1 MTGSCSSEVGELW
14 YLQNAVTLDDW
25 HRQRAELLGRL
36 QRFYGAMPARGALE
50 VEEYQR
56 REFVTHTEIKLSYA
70 GEPGERIP
78 AYLLLP
84 RNAPCAKQPGILA
97 AHQCAFAWACD
108 VGKEQVVGKCVD
120 WPDQAY
126 GLELVREGFVVL
138 APDANKVGERYN
150 PSLREPWQTAAMLP
164 AGQEACCTAPG
175 GSWGPIRW
183 KPVFNVM
190 RGIDLLAQHPLV
202 NPLRIGM
209 IGHSLGADTLLWS
222 MPLDPRIRT
231 GVISG
236 GGLMGL
242 TGQGATRAT
251 ALWLSRRLPLPFT
264 DVVRLIAPRAFFEVI
279 GNEDYPSICDDSLKG
294 SDVDARMAA
303 KRAAHE
309 AIGEVYRLYGARER
323 LALYEFDGGHR
334 FPTPARKAAYA
345 WLKRWLKDA

>member
-1 MTGSCSSEVGELW
+1 
-14 YLQNAVTLDDW
+14 
-25 HRQRAELLGRL
+25 
-36 QRFYGAMPARGALE
+36 MPARGALE

-56 REFVTHTEIKLSYA
+56 REFATHTEIKLSYA
-70 GEPGERIP
+70 GEPGERTP

-84 RNAPCAKQPGILA
+84 RNAPRAKQPGILA
-97 AHQCAFAWACD
+97 AHQCASACD
-108 VGKEQVVGKCVD
+108 VGKEQVIGKCVD

-138 APDANKVGERYN
+138 APDANKVGERYDPSLREPWQTRYD

-164 AGQEACCTAPG
+164 AGQEPCCTAPG

-183 KPVFNVM
+183 KPVLDVM
-190 RGIDLLAQHPLV
+190 RAIDLLAQHPLV
-202 NPLRIGM
+202 DPLRIGM

-222 MPLDPRIRT
+222 MPLDSRIRA
-231 GVISG
+231 GVING

-242 TGQGATRAT
+242 TGPNAPRET
-251 ALWLSRRLPLPFT
+251 AVWLSRRLPLPFT

-279 GNEDYPSICDDSLKG
+279 GNEDYLNICDDSLKG
-294 SDVDARMAA
+294 AGVDARMAA

-309 AIGEVYRLYGARER
+309 AIGEVYRLYGARDR
-323 LALYEFDGGHR
+323 LALYDFDGGHR

-345 WLKRWLKDA
+345 WLKRWLGDA